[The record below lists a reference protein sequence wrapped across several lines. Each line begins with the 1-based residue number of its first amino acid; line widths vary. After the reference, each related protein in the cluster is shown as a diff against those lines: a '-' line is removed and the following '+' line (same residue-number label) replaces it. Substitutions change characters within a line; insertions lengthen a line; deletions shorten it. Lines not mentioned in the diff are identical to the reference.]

1 MTFSSLSLLRHLQDL
16 AQQII
21 VAPQHAEALHVA
33 FQGHSIAHAF
43 VTHLEANR
51 HVCSMAATVGRIKL
65 EVVPSDGLGAT
76 VESISELVLRA
87 QRRIV
92 LAELAALG
100 EVAGHP
106 STRNRWTA
114 LAFSPFE
121 QLEDWISFVGHEV
134 NGSAQVWIDYR
145 GHAEDRAAYRAA
157 LRTAHVAMRRLAER
171 SRATPFLL
179 DAIVRTDWPALQATC
194 SRISVALTIPIDVDP
209 DMPVVVV
216 APQAPEG
223 FAGRPS

>member
-1 MTFSSLSLLRHLQDL
+1 MTFSSLSLIRHLQDL
-16 AQQII
+16 AQQIA
-21 VAPQHAEALHVA
+21 VAPQHAEALHAA
-33 FQGHSIAHAF
+33 FQGHSIAQAF

-51 HVCSMAATVGRIKL
+51 HVCAMAATVGRIKL

-100 EVAGHP
+100 GLVGDR

-114 LAFSPFE
+114 LVFSPFE

-134 NGSAQVWIDYR
+134 NGSAQAWIDYR
-145 GHAEDRAAYRAA
+145 GHADERAAYRAA
-157 LRTAHVAMRRLAER
+157 LRTAHAAMRRLAEC
-171 SRATPFLL
+171 SKATPFLL
-179 DAIVRTDWPALQATC
+179 DAIVRTDCPAIQAPC

-216 APQAPEG
+216 APQAPKSI
-223 FAGRPS
+223 AGRPS